1 MISPTSRNRVYGF
14 RTLLSIVLL
23 LHCAIPAYSN
33 EAPSIQSKKLRV
45 IATTDG
51 EIDDRCSMVRFL
63 LYTNEWDIKGIIHSS
78 SKFHWK
84 GDETHL
90 TQDWNPVGWL
100 DKKLEAYAQVYPNLL
115 KHDVAYP
122 TPAYLRSQVFVGN
135 IGYVGEM
142 EKVTPGSQRIVE
154 VLLEKDDS
162 PIWLQAWGGSNT
174 IARALKTIQDDYP
187 DRVEEVTKKARLFLI
202 AKQDNTL
209 DEYIKP
215 QWPGLQVLLSDW
227 HSFEAIAYGWGKTLA
242 PEQKVYFGRKWMTP
256 NILEDHGALN
266 ALYEHKEGRF
276 RSEGDTPSYLHVI
289 NNGLRSDESPAYGGW
304 GGRFEP
310 KEGIWIS
317 VDVRGTPVHSISR
330 WAIDFQNDW
339 AARSDWCVKE
349 YDDAN
354 HAPKA
359 QLTDDTQLSAKPGTV
374 VMLDASASTDP
385 DGDTLHYNWWHYT
398 EAGSYHEAIAV
409 SEATSPNASV
419 TIPENAKPGD
429 TIHIICSVSDAG
441 TPPLTNYARVILTVN

>member
-23 LHCAIPAYSN
+23 LHYAFPAYSN
-33 EAPSIQSKKLRV
+33 EAPSTQSKKLRV

-84 GDETHL
+84 GDETHA

-100 DKKLEAYAQVYPNLL
+100 DKQLDAYAQVYPNLL
-115 KHDVAYP
+115 KHDAAYP

-187 DRVEEVTKKARLFLI
+187 GRVKEVTKKARLFLI

-215 QWPGLQVLLSDW
+215 QWPDLQVLLSDW

-266 ALYEHKEGRF
+266 SLYEH
-276 RSEGDTPSYLHVI
+276 
-289 NNGLRSDESPAYGGW
+289 
-304 GGRFEP
+304 
-310 KEGIWIS
+310 
-317 VDVRGTPVHSISR
+317 
-330 WAIDFQNDW
+330 
-339 AARSDWCVKE
+339 
-349 YDDAN
+349 
-354 HAPKA
+354 
-359 QLTDDTQLSAKPGTV
+359 
-374 VMLDASASTDP
+374 
-385 DGDTLHYNWWHYT
+385 
-398 EAGSYHEAIAV
+398 
-409 SEATSPNASV
+409 
-419 TIPENAKPGD
+419 TIVLN
-429 TIHIICSVSDAG
+429 SF
-441 TPPLTNYARVILTVN
+441 L